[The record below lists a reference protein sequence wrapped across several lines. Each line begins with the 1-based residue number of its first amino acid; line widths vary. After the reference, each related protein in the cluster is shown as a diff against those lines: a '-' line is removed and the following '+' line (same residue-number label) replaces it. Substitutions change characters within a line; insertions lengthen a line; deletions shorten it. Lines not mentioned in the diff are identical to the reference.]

1 MRLSRGKRFV
11 ALTALAFSLTG
22 FGAAQA
28 FLDVD
33 VDVSDN
39 EVSVPVLNGSE
50 FLNENEFLNDIDILE
65 DIVEDSDVLNDS
77 DIDILED
84 IVEDSDVDVL
94 EDIVEDSELLNEV
107 EVFALVA
114 ALLEIL

>member
-1 MRLSRGKRFV
+1 MRVSRGKRLV
-11 ALTALAFSLTG
+11 ALSALAFSLTG

-28 FLDVD
+28 LLDVD

-39 EVSVPVLNGSE
+39 EVSVPVANGVLSDSE
-50 FLNENEFLNDIDILE
+50 FLNDNNILTG
-65 DIVEDSDVLNDS
+65 IVKEIDVLNDS

-84 IVEDSDVDVL
+84 IIEDSDVDVL

-107 EVFALVA
+107 DVFAVVA
-114 ALLEIL
+114 ALLDIL